1 MENSRTPQ
9 RSLWRSLKSV
19 RQNPDTL
26 IEGVSAS
33 TVLDSTFSTNSLNND
48 NGDDNQSIHSLAS
61 TMNKGKKLRDNFSR
75 FSSKLTRTNSS
86 SASPASLS
94 SNSSNSPTASSFSST
109 ISNFSCSS
117 SASSSQIPNIH
128 HKNFFKSENISNYG
142 NAGSHSLAT
151 FDSNA
156 TIVSKK
162 EKMISS
168 LENINQCNE
177 QNKENKETCENNP
190 ERSYAYEIPNRTL
203 NPALIPVRKL
213 NNNNPLS
220 LQSLCI
226 NDQTVNFNNDSS
238 TDRTGTSSMQ
248 RDTADDITKRYSTLV
263 PDIISDCNDYS
274 LNICND
280 LDDLNKDYLK
290 FKEDLSFDV
299 SIDEDKNE
307 DSKSSSSTMKYVAA
321 VSKDVEKVNSN
332 NNEAAES
339 CSKTESNYGISMEAT
354 DNPMLEQETTNI
366 AVNND
371 ESLSMKS
378 AFDDYQLVLE
388 ALSISEPDNVTTG
401 RNVTRNTS
409 IRHTI
414 VSLESGQGHDTLSSG
429 VLSSFV
435 SYPSTPKSLTPV
447 PTKSDTCS
455 SLLTLPSST
464 LSHSKCLLKNFL
476 MLGGNLSNIEDFANV
491 EINDYAGVIVVG
503 PPMVYDNQIDNKHSL
518 FKNEPDI
525 DLSIR
530 INNEIDNILG
540 SEHIFDYESSEI
552 SETDMKSKQVINKT
566 SLNRVNGELS
576 SKKLKKVQRTA
587 LHFC

>member
-1 MENSRTPQ
+1 MENSGTPK

-33 TVLDSTFSTNSLNND
+33 TVLDSTFSTTSMNND
-48 NGDDNQSIHSLAS
+48 NADDNQSINSLAS
-61 TMNKGKKLRDNFSR
+61 TINKSKKLRDNFSR

-86 SASPASLS
+86 SASPASVS

-109 ISNFSCSS
+109 ISNFSFSS

-142 NAGSHSLAT
+142 KTGSHSLAT

-156 TIVSKK
+156 TIVSRK

-168 LENINQCNE
+168 LENINQCND
-177 QNKENKETCENNP
+177 QNKENKKTCENTS

-226 NDQTVNFNNDSS
+226 NDQTVNFNDVSS
-238 TDRTGTSSMQ
+238 TDRTSTSSMQ
-248 RDTADDITKRYSTLV
+248 RDTVNITKRYSTLV
-263 PDIISDCNDYS
+263 PNITSDCNDYS
-274 LNICND
+274 PNISND
-280 LDDLNKDYLK
+280 LDDLDEDYLK

-307 DSKSSSSTMKYVAA
+307 DSKSSLSTMKYVAA
-321 VSKDVEKVNSN
+321 VSKDVEKVNN
-332 NNEAAES
+332 NNSEAAELS
-339 CSKTESNYGISMEAT
+339 PKTESKYGISMEAT
-354 DNPMLEQETTNI
+354 DNSMLEQATTNT

-371 ESLSMKS
+371 ESLLMKS

-388 ALSISEPDNVTTG
+388 ALSISEPDNVTTS
-401 RNVTRNTS
+401 RHVTSNTS
-409 IRHTI
+409 IRQTI
-414 VSLESGQGHDTLSSG
+414 ISLESGQGHDTLSSG
-429 VLSSFV
+429 VLSSFA

-518 FKNEPDI
+518 FKNEPDT

-540 SEHIFDYESSEI
+540 PEHIFDYESNEI
-552 SETDMKSKQVINKT
+552 SETDMKFKQGINKT
-566 SLNRVNGELS
+566 SFNRVNGELS
-576 SKKLKKVQRTA
+576 SKQLKKVQRTA